1 MELIRINNLAKHF
14 GDNKVLRDINL
25 IVNKGDVISVIG
37 PSGSG
42 KSTFLR
48 CINQLEVPTK
58 GQIWFKDNLIGDFT
72 AYYFKRIAREK
83 QKFSLSKKE
92 IVKDPNLSKE
102 EKKSRIAAILK
113 IRDEKIIENK
123 TKINEIKKNIE
134 ANKTLDI
141 NKYRSNVN
149 MVFQQFNLFNNL
161 NVLENCILAQTN
173 VLKRSKT
180 EAKEIALEKLKLVGM
195 LDWQNYRVSS
205 LSGGQK
211 QRVAIARML
220 VSDSNVI
227 IFDDSLSALDTKTDL
242 MIRTAL
248 KKKSKDKTM
257 IIITHRSTT
266 AKEADKIIVLDN
278 GKIAQIG
285 KHEDLVD
292 KEGLYKD
299 LWGIQGELEKEF
311 NAILKEGK

>member
-25 IVNKGDVISVIG
+25 TVNKGDVISVIG

-113 IRDEKIIENK
+113 IRDEKIVENK

-195 LDWQNYRVSS
+195 LDWQNYRVSA

-211 QRVAIARML
+211 QRVAIARALCM
-220 VSDSNVI
+220 NPEVI
-227 IFDDSLSALDTKTDL
+227 LFDEPTSALDPEMVDEVLQVMKNLADDG
-242 MIRTAL
+242 I
-248 KKKSKDKTM
+248 TM
-257 IIITHRSTT
+257 IVVTHEMAF
-266 AKEADKIIVLDN
+266 AKNVSNKVVFMDKGYIV
-278 GKIAQIG
+278 
-285 KHEDLVD
+285 E
-292 KEGLYKD
+292 EGSPVEIFENPQSDRL
-299 LWGIQGELEKEF
+299 KEF
-311 NAILKEGK
+311 IRKI

>member
-25 IVNKGDVISVIG
+25 TVNKGDVISVIG

-72 AYYFKRIAREK
+72 TYYFKRIAREK
-83 QKFSLSKKE
+83 QKFLSSKKE
-92 IVKDPNLSKE
+92 IAKDPNLSKE

-113 IRDEKIIENK
+113 IRDEKIAENK
-123 TKINEIKKNIE
+123 TKINEIKKNVE

-195 LDWQNYRVSS
+195 LDWQNYRVSA

-211 QRVAIARML
+211 QRVAIARALCM
-220 VSDSNVI
+220 NPEVI
-227 IFDDSLSALDTKTDL
+227 LFDEPTSALDPEMVDEVLQVMKNLADDG
-242 MIRTAL
+242 I
-248 KKKSKDKTM
+248 TM
-257 IIITHRSTT
+257 IVVTHEMAF
-266 AKEADKIIVLDN
+266 AKNVSNKVVFMDKGYIVEE
-278 GKIAQIG
+278 GTPAKIFENPQS
-285 KHEDLVD
+285 ERL
-292 KEGLYKD
+292 
-299 LWGIQGELEKEF
+299 KEF
-311 NAILKEGK
+311 LKI

>member
-211 QRVAIARML
+211 QRVAIARALCM
-220 VSDSNVI
+220 NPEVI
-227 IFDDSLSALDTKTDL
+227 LFDEPTSALDPEMVDEVL
-242 MIRTAL
+242 QVM
-248 KKKSKDKTM
+248 KSLAENGITM
-257 IIITHRSTT
+257 IVVTHEMAF
-266 AKEADKIIVLDN
+266 AKNVSNKVVFMDKGYIV
-278 GKIAQIG
+278 
-285 KHEDLVD
+285 E
-292 KEGLYKD
+292 EGSPSEIFENPQSDRL
-299 LWGIQGELEKEF
+299 KEF
-311 NAILKEGK
+311 LKI

>member
-25 IVNKGDVISVIG
+25 TVNKGDVISVIG

-113 IRDEKIIENK
+113 IRDEKIAENK
-123 TKINEIKKNIE
+123 TKINEIKKNVE
-134 ANKTLDI
+134 VNKTLDI

-195 LDWQNYRVSS
+195 LDWQNYRVSA

-211 QRVAIARML
+211 QRVAIARALCM
-220 VSDSNVI
+220 NPEVI
-227 IFDDSLSALDTKTDL
+227 LFDEPTSALDPEMVDEVLQVMKNLADNG
-242 MIRTAL
+242 I
-248 KKKSKDKTM
+248 TM
-257 IIITHRSTT
+257 IVVTHEMTF
-266 AKEADKIIVLDN
+266 AKNVSNKVVFMDKGYIV
-278 GKIAQIG
+278 
-285 KHEDLVD
+285 E
-292 KEGLYKD
+292 EGSPVEIFENPQSERL
-299 LWGIQGELEKEF
+299 KEF
-311 NAILKEGK
+311 LKI

>member
-25 IVNKGDVISVIG
+25 TVNKGDVISVIG

-83 QKFSLSKKE
+83 QKFTLSKKE
-92 IVKDPNLSKE
+92 IAKDSSLSKE

-113 IRDEKIIENK
+113 IRDEKIAENK
-123 TKINEIKKNIE
+123 TKINEIKKNVE
-134 ANKTLDI
+134 VNKTLDI

-173 VLKRSKT
+173 VLKRSNT

-195 LDWQNYRVSS
+195 LDWQNYRVSA

-211 QRVAIARML
+211 QRVAIARALCM
-220 VSDSNVI
+220 NPEVI
-227 IFDDSLSALDTKTDL
+227 LFDEPTSALDPEMVDEVLQVMKNLADDG
-242 MIRTAL
+242 I
-248 KKKSKDKTM
+248 TM
-257 IIITHRSTT
+257 IVVTHEMAF
-266 AKEADKIIVLDN
+266 AKNVSNKVVFMDKGYIV
-278 GKIAQIG
+278 
-285 KHEDLVD
+285 E
-292 KEGLYKD
+292 EGSPVEIFENPQSERL
-299 LWGIQGELEKEF
+299 KEF
-311 NAILKEGK
+311 LKI

>member
-25 IVNKGDVISVIG
+25 TVNKGDVISVIG

-113 IRDEKIIENK
+113 IRDEKIVENK

-195 LDWQNYRVSS
+195 LDWQNYRVSA

-211 QRVAIARML
+211 QRVAIARALCM
-220 VSDSNVI
+220 NPEVI
-227 IFDDSLSALDTKTDL
+227 LFEEPTSALDPEMVDEVLQVMKNLADDG
-242 MIRTAL
+242 I
-248 KKKSKDKTM
+248 TM
-257 IIITHRSTT
+257 IVVTHEMAF
-266 AKEADKIIVLDN
+266 AKNVSNKVVFMDKGYIV
-278 GKIAQIG
+278 
-285 KHEDLVD
+285 E
-292 KEGLYKD
+292 EGSPVEIFENPQSDRL
-299 LWGIQGELEKEF
+299 KEF
-311 NAILKEGK
+311 IRKI

>member
-25 IVNKGDVISVIG
+25 TVNKGDVISVIG

-92 IVKDPNLSKE
+92 IAKDPNLSKE

-113 IRDEKIIENK
+113 IRDEKILENK

-173 VLKRSKT
+173 VLKRNKT

-195 LDWQNYRVSS
+195 LDWQNYRVSA

-211 QRVAIARML
+211 QRVAIARALCM
-220 VSDSNVI
+220 NPEVI
-227 IFDDSLSALDTKTDL
+227 LFDEPTSALDPEMVDEVLQVMKNLADDG
-242 MIRTAL
+242 I
-248 KKKSKDKTM
+248 TM
-257 IIITHRSTT
+257 IVVTHEMAF
-266 AKEADKIIVLDN
+266 AKNVSNKVVFMDKGYIV
-278 GKIAQIG
+278 
-285 KHEDLVD
+285 E
-292 KEGLYKD
+292 EGSPVEIFENPKSERLN
-299 LWGIQGELEKEF
+299 EF
-311 NAILKEGK
+311 LKL

>member
-48 CINQLEVPTK
+48 CINQLEVSTK

-211 QRVAIARML
+211 QRVAIARALCM
-220 VSDSNVI
+220 NPEVI
-227 IFDDSLSALDTKTDL
+227 LFDEPTSALDPEMVDEVL
-242 MIRTAL
+242 QVM
-248 KKKSKDKTM
+248 KSLAENGITM
-257 IIITHRSTT
+257 IVVTHEMAF
-266 AKEADKIIVLDN
+266 AKNVSNKVVFMDKGYIV
-278 GKIAQIG
+278 
-285 KHEDLVD
+285 E
-292 KEGLYKD
+292 EGSPSEIFENPQSDRL
-299 LWGIQGELEKEF
+299 KEF
-311 NAILKEGK
+311 LKI

>member
-25 IVNKGDVISVIG
+25 TVNKGDVISVIG

-83 QKFSLSKKE
+83 QKFTLSKKE
-92 IVKDPNLSKE
+92 IVKDSSLSKE

-113 IRDEKIIENK
+113 IRDEKIAENK
-123 TKINEIKKNIE
+123 TKINEIKKNVE
-134 ANKTLDI
+134 VNKTLDI

-173 VLKRSKT
+173 VLKRSNT

-195 LDWQNYRVSS
+195 LDWQNYRVSA

-211 QRVAIARML
+211 QRVAIARALCM
-220 VSDSNVI
+220 NPEVI
-227 IFDDSLSALDTKTDL
+227 LFDEPTSALDPEMVDEVLQVMKNLADDG
-242 MIRTAL
+242 I
-248 KKKSKDKTM
+248 TM
-257 IIITHRSTT
+257 IVVTHEMAF
-266 AKEADKIIVLDN
+266 AKNVSNKVVFMDKGYIV
-278 GKIAQIG
+278 
-285 KHEDLVD
+285 E
-292 KEGLYKD
+292 EGSPVEIFENPQSERL
-299 LWGIQGELEKEF
+299 KEF
-311 NAILKEGK
+311 LKI

>member
-25 IVNKGDVISVIG
+25 TVNKGDVISVIG

-92 IVKDPNLSKE
+92 IIKDSNLSKE

-113 IRDEKIIENK
+113 IRDEKIAENK
-123 TKINEIKKNIE
+123 TKINEIKKNVE
-134 ANKTLDI
+134 SSKTLDI

-161 NVLENCILAQTN
+161 DVLENCILAQTK

-195 LDWQNYRVSS
+195 LDWQNYRVSA

-211 QRVAIARML
+211 QRVAIARALCM
-220 VSDSNVI
+220 NPEVI
-227 IFDDSLSALDTKTDL
+227 LFDEPTSALDPEMVDEVLQVMKNLADDG
-242 MIRTAL
+242 I
-248 KKKSKDKTM
+248 TM
-257 IIITHRSTT
+257 IVVTHEMAF
-266 AKEADKIIVLDN
+266 AKNVSNKVVFMDKGYIV
-278 GKIAQIG
+278 
-285 KHEDLVD
+285 E
-292 KEGLYKD
+292 EGSPVEIFENPQSERL
-299 LWGIQGELEKEF
+299 KEF
-311 NAILKEGK
+311 LKI

>member
-1 MELIRINNLAKHF
+1 MSKMFEGCYELKIL
-14 GDNKVLRDINL
+14 DLSNKP
-25 IVNKGDVISVIG
+25 K
-37 PSGSG
+37 
-42 KSTFLR
+42 
-48 CINQLEVPTK
+48 
-58 GQIWFKDNLIGDFT
+58 
-72 AYYFKRIAREK
+72 EK

-123 TKINEIKKNIE
+123 TKINEIKKNVE

-195 LDWQNYRVSS
+195 LDWQNYRVSA

-211 QRVAIARML
+211 QRVAIARALCM
-220 VSDSNVI
+220 NPEVI
-227 IFDDSLSALDTKTDL
+227 LFDEPTSALDPEMVDEVLQVMKNLADDG
-242 MIRTAL
+242 I
-248 KKKSKDKTM
+248 TM
-257 IIITHRSTT
+257 IVVTHEMAF
-266 AKEADKIIVLDN
+266 AKNVSNKVVFMDKGYIV
-278 GKIAQIG
+278 
-285 KHEDLVD
+285 E
-292 KEGLYKD
+292 EGSPSEIFENPQSDRL
-299 LWGIQGELEKEF
+299 KEF
-311 NAILKEGK
+311 LKI

>member
-25 IVNKGDVISVIG
+25 TVNKGDVISVIG

-113 IRDEKIIENK
+113 IRDEKIVENK

-173 VLKRSKT
+173 VLKRNKT

-195 LDWQNYRVSS
+195 LDWQNYRVSA

-211 QRVAIARML
+211 QRVAIARALCM
-220 VSDSNVI
+220 NPEVI
-227 IFDDSLSALDTKTDL
+227 LFDEPTSALDPEMVDEVLQVMKNLADDG
-242 MIRTAL
+242 I
-248 KKKSKDKTM
+248 TM
-257 IIITHRSTT
+257 IVVTHEMAF
-266 AKEADKIIVLDN
+266 AKNVSNKVVFMDKGYIV
-278 GKIAQIG
+278 
-285 KHEDLVD
+285 E
-292 KEGLYKD
+292 EGSPVEIFENPKSERL
-299 LWGIQGELEKEF
+299 KEF
-311 NAILKEGK
+311 LKL